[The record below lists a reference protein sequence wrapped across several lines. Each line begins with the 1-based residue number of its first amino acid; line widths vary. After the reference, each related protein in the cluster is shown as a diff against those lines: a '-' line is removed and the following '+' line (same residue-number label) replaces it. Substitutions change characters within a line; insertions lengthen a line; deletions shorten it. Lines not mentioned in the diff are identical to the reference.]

1 MVIIKK
7 WLTIVLL
14 IILPILSFFTY
25 NLYKQNIRLQEN
37 LSVAITNEKAY
48 ISENSSLKEESRV
61 FKFTV
66 DQLTYYNDSL
76 TQSMEKVRKELKIK
90 DKNIKQ
96 MQYLLSEASK
106 RDTIVFRDTIF
117 TNSVSIDTI
126 VGDKWYN
133 LKLRLRYPST
143 VIANPT
149 FVSEKYIMV
158 SMRKE
163 TIDPPKK
170 NWLLRQFQKKH
181 RVAEVEV
188 VEKNPYINS
197 EKQRFIE
204 IIN

>member
-1 MVIIKK
+1 MLLKNTVFPEKLSK
-7 WLTIVLL
+7 WK
-14 IILPILSFFTY
+14 LSLKIT
-25 NLYKQNIRLQEN
+25 NIRLQEN

-170 NWLLRQFQKKH
+170 NWLLRLFQKKH

>member
-76 TQSMEKVRKELKIK
+76 IQSMEKVRKELKIK

-133 LKLRLRYPST
+133 LKLRLGYPST

-170 NWLLRQFQKKH
+170 NWLLRLFQKKH

>member
-48 ISENSSLKEESRV
+48 IFENSSLKEESRV

-126 VGDKWYN
+126 VVDKWYN
-133 LKLRLRYPST
+133 LKLKLRYPST

-170 NWLLRQFQKKH
+170 NWLLRLFQKKH

>member
-37 LSVAITNEKAY
+37 LSVAIANEKAY

-143 VIANPT
+143 VIADPT

-170 NWLLRQFQKKH
+170 NWLLRLFQKKH

>member
-96 MQYLLSEASK
+96 MQYLLYEASK

-170 NWLLRQFQKKH
+170 NWLLRLFQKKH

>member
-106 RDTIVFRDTIF
+106 RDTIVFKDTIF

-170 NWLLRQFQKKH
+170 NWLLRLFQKKH

>member
-48 ISENSSLKEESRV
+48 IFENSSLKEESRV

-158 SMRKE
+158 SIRKE

-170 NWLLRQFQKKH
+170 NWLLRLFQKKH

>member
-106 RDTIVFRDTIF
+106 KDTIVFRDTIF

-143 VIANPT
+143 VIADPT

-170 NWLLRQFQKKH
+170 NWLLRLFQKKH

>member
-48 ISENSSLKEESRV
+48 IFENSSLKEESRV

-149 FVSEKYIMV
+149 FVSEKYIIV

-170 NWLLRQFQKKH
+170 NWLLRLFQKKH

>member
-37 LSVAITNEKAY
+37 LSVAIANEKAY

-96 MQYLLSEASK
+96 MQYLLSEVSK

-170 NWLLRQFQKKH
+170 NWLLRLFQKKH

>member
-96 MQYLLSEASK
+96 MQYLLS
-106 RDTIVFRDTIF
+106 
-117 TNSVSIDTI
+117 
-126 VGDKWYN
+126 
-133 LKLRLRYPST
+133 
-143 VIANPT
+143 
-149 FVSEKYIMV
+149 
-158 SMRKE
+158 
-163 TIDPPKK
+163 
-170 NWLLRQFQKKH
+170 
-181 RVAEVEV
+181 
-188 VEKNPYINS
+188 
-197 EKQRFIE
+197 
-204 IIN
+204 

>member
-37 LSVAITNEKAY
+37 LSVAINNEKAY

-170 NWLLRQFQKKH
+170 NWLLRLF
-181 RVAEVEV
+181 
-188 VEKNPYINS
+188 
-197 EKQRFIE
+197 
-204 IIN
+204 

>member
-14 IILPILSFFTY
+14 VVLSVVSLFTY
-25 NLYKQNIRLQEN
+25 NLHKQNIKLQEN

-48 ISENSSLKEESRV
+48 VAENSSLKEESRV

-76 TQSMEKVRKELKIK
+76 IQCMEDVRRELKIK
-90 DKNIKQ
+90 NKDIKQ

-117 TNSVSIDTI
+117 TNSVGIDTI
-126 VGDKWYN
+126 IGDRWYN
-133 LKLRLRYPST
+133 LKLRLKYPNT
-143 VIANPT
+143 IVANPA

-170 NWLLRQFQKKH
+170 NWLLRLFQKKH

>member
-158 SMRKE
+158 SIRKE

-170 NWLLRQFQKKH
+170 NWLLRLFQKKH

>member
-96 MQYLLSEASK
+96 MQYLLSEVSK

-170 NWLLRQFQKKH
+170 NWLLRLFQKKH

>member
-48 ISENSSLKEESRV
+48 IFENSSLKEESRV

-76 TQSMEKVRKELKIK
+76 TQSIEKVRKELKIK

-133 LKLRLRYPST
+133 LKLRLRYPNT

-170 NWLLRQFQKKH
+170 NWLLRLFQKKH

>member
-133 LKLRLRYPST
+133 LKLKLRYPST

-170 NWLLRQFQKKH
+170 NWLLRLFQKKH

>member
-133 LKLRLRYPST
+133 LKLRLGYPST

-170 NWLLRQFQKKH
+170 NWLLRLFQKKH

>member
-143 VIANPT
+143 VISNPT

-170 NWLLRQFQKKH
+170 NWLLRLFQKKH

>member
-48 ISENSSLKEESRV
+48 IFENSSLKEESRV

-76 TQSMEKVRKELKIK
+76 TQSMEKVRRELKIK

-170 NWLLRQFQKKH
+170 NWLLRLFQKKH

>member
-170 NWLLRQFQKKH
+170 NWLLRLFQKKH

>member
-48 ISENSSLKEESRV
+48 IFENSSLKEESRV

-170 NWLLRQFQKKH
+170 NWLLRLFQKKH

>member
-48 ISENSSLKEESRV
+48 IFENSSLKEESRV

-133 LKLRLRYPST
+133 LKLKLRYPST

-170 NWLLRQFQKKH
+170 NWLLRLFQKKH

>member
-149 FVSEKYIMV
+149 FVSEKYVMV

-170 NWLLRQFQKKH
+170 NWLLRLFQKKH

>member
-37 LSVAITNEKAY
+37 LSVAIANEKAY

-170 NWLLRQFQKKH
+170 NWLLRLFQKKH

>member
-48 ISENSSLKEESRV
+48 ISENSFLKEESRV

-117 TNSVSIDTI
+117 TQAA
-126 VGDKWYN
+126 
-133 LKLRLRYPST
+133 LKSGLCNFLYGPD
-143 VIANPT
+143 
-149 FVSEKYIMV
+149 EG
-158 SMRKE
+158 
-163 TIDPPKK
+163 
-170 NWLLRQFQKKH
+170 
-181 RVAEVEV
+181 
-188 VEKNPYINS
+188 
-197 EKQRFIE
+197 
-204 IIN
+204 

>member
-25 NLYKQNIRLQEN
+25 NLYKQTIRLQEN

-170 NWLLRQFQKKH
+170 NWLLRLFQKKH

>member
-149 FVSEKYIMV
+149 FVSEKYIIV

-170 NWLLRQFQKKH
+170 NWLLRLFQKKH

>member
-133 LKLRLRYPST
+133 LKLRLRYPNT

-170 NWLLRQFQKKH
+170 NWLLRLFQKKH

>member
-133 LKLRLRYPST
+133 LNLRLRYPST

-170 NWLLRQFQKKH
+170 NWLLRLFQKKH

>member
-48 ISENSSLKEESRV
+48 IFENSSLKEESRV

-133 LKLRLRYPST
+133 FKLRLRYPST

-170 NWLLRQFQKKH
+170 NWLLRLFQKKH

>member
-106 RDTIVFRDTIF
+106 RDTIVFRDTIS

-170 NWLLRQFQKKH
+170 NWLLRLFQKKH

-197 EKQRFIE
+197 EKQRCIE

>member
-143 VIANPT
+143 VIADPT

-170 NWLLRQFQKKH
+170 NWLLRLFQKKH